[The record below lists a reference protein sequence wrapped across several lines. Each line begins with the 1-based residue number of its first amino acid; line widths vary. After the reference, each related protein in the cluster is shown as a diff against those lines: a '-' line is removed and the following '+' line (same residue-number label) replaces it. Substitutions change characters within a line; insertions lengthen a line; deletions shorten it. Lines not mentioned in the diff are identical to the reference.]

1 MDDELINHHIEFEDV
16 KAEVSSDHMDIITS
30 LDEDNKMI
38 LTLDVG
44 KIVSSQGD
52 MIVEPYVGME
62 FESEEAA
69 KTFYGL
75 YARHVGFRVR
85 ISRYTRSRRD
95 NSIISRRIVCS
106 REGFREIR
114 ANESLY
120 GEQRNRQR
128 AATRVGCKAMIMIKK
143 IDIGKWIVTKFIK
156 DHNHGPV
163 PPRKVENRTV
173 HRDDEL
179 VEKVCIAIGDSVQE
193 PFEGM
198 EFESEEAAK
207 LFYISYATSMGFR
220 ARISRYCRSRRDNS
234 IISRQIVC
242 SKEGFRE
249 DRAKK
254 EITEEGKVRRPR
266 MITRIGCKAMII
278 VKKMSG
284 KWVVT
289 KFEKEHNHVLPPSKK
304 DPCHAGK
311 FSNSQGAGR
320 VSNEMEIDQSPTGT
334 RGNSQE
340 SLTVLYNQLC
350 YEAIKYAQ
358 EGATTEHTYNVAMAA
373 LKEAAEKVAAVKRN
387 AGITAQAGVASG
399 GMRQAF
405 LVSTESSIGS
415 LVQVK
420 SLHNLQSQDKA
431 QELKPQ
437 KQPVNFV
444 LLPSSFLT
452 DSNSS
457 TCSTEA
463 PFIFNVTADSLHGTQ
478 PSQTV
483 NITNPNTVGKQSN
496 NTTVL
501 FPERLFGSD
510 SEGFDLPEEEKAE
523 LHKLETAPDI
533 AKSHQ
538 KSQKNGAGLSRT
550 TQSSG
555 KKISMGSSEVKL
567 GYPALPVTVYMPV
580 VGSIAETYAGYVS
593 QHVTTMELTWTQY
606 RWYMLAHAWH
616 CISLWLRTPG
626 PGTSY
631 ALLATP
637 IEALSVSAGPVEFSR
652 QSQDSSLQLASKSS
666 TVVLLPSRGNP
677 SHRKPYAGPNPEVH
691 ATAVACGARVIS
703 PKAAASLIKAI
714 EARIRSSVAKSK
726 LACGFRPLDSELT
739 SPEPCNEE
747 GKTKQNPMNIMSQG
761 LEGSSEESKD
771 DGSAEAMELEVE
783 AGHPIAGA
791 DEQNQSLFEG
801 QIGLLDPI
809 GAADDMTVF

>member
-1 MDDELINHHIEFEDV
+1 
-16 KAEVSSDHMDIITS
+16 MDIITS

-580 VGSIAETYAGYVS
+580 VGSIAETYAG
-593 QHVTTMELTWTQY
+593 
-606 RWYMLAHAWH
+606 
-616 CISLWLRTPG
+616 TPG

>member
-1 MDDELINHHIEFEDV
+1 MSFPDEGVLFSVFLSLLFHLVQHNIFWKCPLGMEDELINHHIEFEDV
-16 KAEVSSDHMDIITS
+16 KAEVSLDHMDIITS
-30 LDEDNKMI
+30 LDEDTKMI
-38 LTLDVG
+38 LTLDEG
-44 KIVSSQGD
+44 RIVSSQGD
-52 MIVEPYVGME
+52 MILEPYVGME

-173 HRDDEL
+173 HRDVEL
-179 VEKVCIAIGDSVQE
+179 VEKVCITEGDSVQE

-207 LFYISYATSMGFR
+207 LFYISYARSIGFR

-254 EITEEGKVRRPR
+254 EITEEGKVKRPR

-311 FSNSQGAGR
+311 LSNSQGAGR
-320 VSNEMEIDQSPTGT
+320 VSNETEIDQFPTGT
-334 RGNSQE
+334 KGNSQE

-373 LKEAAEKVAAVKRN
+373 LKEAAEKVAAAKRN
-387 AGITAQAGVASG
+387 VGIMAQTGVASG
-399 GMRQAF
+399 RTRQAF

-444 LLPSSFLT
+444 LLPSGFLT

-463 PFIFNVTADSLHGTQ
+463 PFIFNVTVDSLHGTQ
-478 PSQTV
+478 PIQTV

-510 SEGFDLPEEEKAE
+510 SEGSDLPEEEKVE
-523 LHKLETAPDI
+523 LHKLDTAPEI

-538 KSQKNGAGLSRT
+538 KSQVFFIDHG
-550 TQSSG
+550 
-555 KKISMGSSEVKL
+555 ISMMHFCFIDAFFSV
-567 GYPALPVTVYMPV
+567 
-580 VGSIAETYAGYVS
+580 
-593 QHVTTMELTWTQY
+593 
-606 RWYMLAHAWH
+606 
-616 CISLWLRTPG
+616 
-626 PGTSY
+626 Y
-631 ALLATP
+631 ALFTITIKSKTCWLVK
-637 IEALSVSAGPVEFSR
+637 IEA
-652 QSQDSSLQLASKSS
+652 
-666 TVVLLPSRGNP
+666 TVVNFVN
-677 SHRKPYAGPNPEVH
+677 HKIN
-691 ATAVACGARVIS
+691 
-703 PKAAASLIKAI
+703 K
-714 EARIRSSVAKSK
+714 
-726 LACGFRPLDSELT
+726 
-739 SPEPCNEE
+739 
-747 GKTKQNPMNIMSQG
+747 
-761 LEGSSEESKD
+761 
-771 DGSAEAMELEVE
+771 
-783 AGHPIAGA
+783 
-791 DEQNQSLFEG
+791 
-801 QIGLLDPI
+801 
-809 GAADDMTVF
+809 

>member
-1 MDDELINHHIEFEDV
+1 MEDELINYHIEFEDA
-16 KAEVSSDHMDIITS
+16 KAEVLLDHMDIIPS
-30 LDEDNKMI
+30 LHEDNKMI
-38 LTLDVG
+38 LTLDEG
-44 KIVSSQGD
+44 KIVSSRDD
-52 MIVEPYVGME
+52 MILEPYVGME
-62 FESEEAA
+62 FECEEAA
-69 KTFYGL
+69 KTFYSL
-75 YARHVGFRVR
+75 YARDVGFRIR

-106 REGFREIR
+106 KEGFREIR

-128 AATRVGCKAMIMIKK
+128 VATRVGCKAMLMIKK

-179 VEKVCIAIGDSVQE
+179 VDKVCITEGDSVQE

-198 EFESEEAAK
+198 EFESEEVAK
-207 LFYISYATSMGFR
+207 LFYISYARSMGFR
-220 ARISRYCRSRRDNS
+220 ARISRYCRSRHDNS

-254 EITEEGKVRRPR
+254 EITEEGKVKRPR

-289 KFEKEHNHVLPPSKK
+289 KFEKEHNHALPPSKK

-311 FSNSQGAGR
+311 FSNSQVVGR
-320 VSNEMEIDQSPTGT
+320 VSNETEIDQFPTGT
-334 RGNSQE
+334 KGNSQG

-373 LKEAAEKVAAVKRN
+373 LKEAAEKVAAAKRN
-387 AGITAQAGVASG
+387 AGITAQTGVASG
-399 GMRQAF
+399 RTRRAF

-444 LLPSSFLT
+444 LLPSGFLT

-463 PFIFNVTADSLHGTQ
+463 PFIFSVTADSLHGTQ

-483 NITNPNTVGKQSN
+483 NITNPNTGGKQSN
-496 NTTVL
+496 NTTIL
-501 FPERLFGSD
+501 FPGSLFGSD
-510 SEGFDLPEEEKAE
+510 SEGSDLPEGEKVG
-523 LHKLETAPDI
+523 LHTLDAAPEI
-533 AKSHQ
+533 AKSHK
-538 KSQKNGAGLSRT
+538 KSQVFFIDHGISVMHFSVRPRTGRYHRNRPLTVDFGRRLSTEGERRR
-550 TQSSG
+550 G
-555 KKISMGSSEVKL
+555 RRRGRNL
-567 GYPALPVTVYMPV
+567 F
-580 VGSIAETYAGYVS
+580 
-593 QHVTTMELTWTQY
+593 H
-606 RWYMLAHAWH
+606 R
-616 CISLWLRTPG
+616 
-626 PGTSY
+626 
-631 ALLATP
+631 ALLFP
-637 IEALSVSAGPVEFSR
+637 GSPRDPSPAG
-652 QSQDSSLQLASKSS
+652 D
-666 TVVLLPSRGNP
+666 
-677 SHRKPYAGPNPEVH
+677 
-691 ATAVACGARVIS
+691 
-703 PKAAASLIKAI
+703 
-714 EARIRSSVAKSK
+714 
-726 LACGFRPLDSELT
+726 T
-739 SPEPCNEE
+739 SPVGDSFFPRVLSPRAGRRNE
-747 GKTKQNPMNIMSQG
+747 
-761 LEGSSEESKD
+761 
-771 DGSAEAMELEVE
+771 V
-783 AGHPIAGA
+783 
-791 DEQNQSLFEG
+791 
-801 QIGLLDPI
+801 
-809 GAADDMTVF
+809 

>member
-16 KAEVSSDHMDIITS
+16 KAEVSLDHMDIITS
-30 LDEDNKMI
+30 LDEDTKMI
-38 LTLDVG
+38 LTLDEG
-44 KIVSSQGD
+44 RIVSSQGD
-52 MIVEPYVGME
+52 MILEPYVGME
-62 FESEEAA
+62 FGSEEAA

-75 YARHVGFRVR
+75 YARHVGFCVR

-120 GEQRNRQR
+120 GEQRNPQR
-128 AATRVGCKAMIMIKK
+128 VATRVGCKAMIMIKK

-173 HRDDEL
+173 HKDDEL
-179 VEKVCIAIGDSVQE
+179 VEKVCITEGDSVQE

-207 LFYISYATSMGFR
+207 LFYISYARSMGFR
-220 ARISRYCRSRRDNS
+220 ARISRYCRLRRDNS

-254 EITEEGKVRRPR
+254 EITEEGKVKRPR

-311 FSNSQGAGR
+311 FSNSQGTGR
-320 VSNEMEIDQSPTGT
+320 VSNETEIDRFSTGT
-334 RGNSQE
+334 KGNSQE

-358 EGATTEHTYNVAMAA
+358 EGATTEHTYNVAMAS
-373 LKEAAEKVAAVKRN
+373 LKEAAEKVAAAKRN
-387 AGITAQAGVASG
+387 AGITAQTGVASG
-399 GMRQAF
+399 RTRQAF

-420 SLHNLQSQDKA
+420 SFHNLQSQDKA
-431 QELKPQ
+431 RELKPQ

-444 LLPSSFLT
+444 LLPSGFLT

-463 PFIFNVTADSLHGTQ
+463 PFVFNVTADCLHGTQ
-478 PSQTV
+478 PIQTV
-483 NITNPNTVGKQSN
+483 NITNPNTVCKQSN
-496 NTTVL
+496 NTTIL

-510 SEGFDLPEEEKAE
+510 SEGSDLPEEEKVE
-523 LHKLETAPDI
+523 LHKLDTAPEI

-538 KSQKNGAGLSRT
+538 KSQKNGAGLSST

-580 VGSIAETYAGYVS
+580 VGSIAETCAG
-593 QHVTTMELTWTQY
+593 
-606 RWYMLAHAWH
+606 
-616 CISLWLRTPG
+616 TPG

-637 IEALSVSAGPVEFSR
+637 IEALSVSAGPVEFCR
-652 QSQDSSLQLASKSS
+652 QSQDGSPQLASKSS
-666 TVVLLPSRGNP
+666 TVALLPSRGNP
-677 SHRKPYAGPNPEVH
+677 LHPKPYAGPNPEVH

-703 PKAAASLIKAI
+703 PKAATSLINAI

-726 LACGFRPLDSELT
+726 LACGFRLLDSELT

-747 GKTKQNPMNIMSQG
+747 GKTKQNPMNVMSQW

-771 DGSAEAMELEVE
+771 DGSAAEAMELAVE
-783 AGHPIAGA
+783 ADHPIAGA
-791 DEQNQSLFEG
+791 DEQKNQSLFEG

-809 GAADDMTVF
+809 GAAGDMTII

>member
-1 MDDELINHHIEFEDV
+1 MEDELINHHIEFEDV

-38 LTLDVG
+38 LTLDEG

-120 GEQRNRQR
+120 GEQRNHQR

-373 LKEAAEKVAAVKRN
+373 LKEAAEKVAAAKRN

-399 GMRQAF
+399 GTRQAF

-580 VGSIAETYAGYVS
+580 VGSIAETYAG
-593 QHVTTMELTWTQY
+593 
-606 RWYMLAHAWH
+606 
-616 CISLWLRTPG
+616 TPG

-726 LACGFRPLDSELT
+726 LACGFRPLDSELM